1 MLQMRVFLAILFAA
15 ACLTASAQLP
25 INTKFGKPTKEEMEM
40 TVYPADSTA
49 EAVVLCRLTT
59 VNYTVQTNGYL
70 VDYHEKFRIK
80 VLKPEGA
87 RFAQVTVPYYKNTQQ
102 NGFVTGSRFSLL
114 AGIVSP
120 DYSAGSFTE
129 NAWGNYTDESVEDVK
144 AVAFNQVNGKTV
156 KTSMK
161 KDAISTE
168 KIDNENFLLK
178 FNIPEVR
185 EGTVIEY
192 EYSIHSELF
201 YMLRDWQP
209 QCDIPVAY
217 ASLDM
222 EIPCYL
228 IFNMEE
234 RGIQRLKCRC
244 VGGVMRY
251 KLESDPL
258 AKPVEINTNHYFM
271 TGQDLKAMP
280 EVPYVWNMQ
289 DHRAGIS
296 AELRGYSQRG
306 ASFYEFLKDWNQ
318 VDRLLLDNN
327 YLGKQMNDHSPL
339 REELQAAGIAEIA
352 DEKERVAATFRFV
365 TNRLKWNGKY
375 QLWPRLVSETM
386 GSGSGSNADIN
397 TILIQSLH
405 DMQLQAFPVVLRTR
419 DDGRLPH
426 NFPTIQK
433 LSTFVVAVVLQ
444 NGTKVYVDASAANGY
459 LDVLPDVLQVER
471 ARLLQKGNC
480 QWVNLQQLPR
490 SQSRSIINA
499 TLSADGTLTGT
510 RQSTYSGNAALIY
523 RQQHGISDFGP
534 SVTDSVSFTR
544 KGIVEGDRISIC
556 PFNTPPMPENPFS
569 AAQRMEPVEFPFPQT
584 EQVVV
589 NITLPDGYTVEQK
602 PEALSLTTTDKSVNG
617 RLVTSVE
624 DNRVQ
629 VLYQLN
635 IGKIE
640 QPQANYQS
648 LRQLFELFA
657 EHSKD
662 LLVIKKQ

>member
-1 MLQMRVFLAILFAA
+1 MRVFLAAVFTV

-59 VNYTVQTNGYL
+59 VNYSVQTNGYL

-102 NGFVTGSRFSLL
+102 NGFIGGSRFSLL
-114 AGIVSP
+114 AGIVSF

-161 KDAISTE
+161 KDAITTE

-209 QCDIPVAY
+209 QCEIPVAY

-306 ASFYEFLKDWNQ
+306 ASFYEFLKDWDQ

-327 YLGKQMNDHSPL
+327 YLGKQMNNHSPL
-339 REELQAAGIAEIA
+339 REELQAA
-352 DEKERVAATFRFV
+352 
-365 TNRLKWNGKY
+365 
-375 QLWPRLVSETM
+375 
-386 GSGSGSNADIN
+386 
-397 TILIQSLH
+397 
-405 DMQLQAFPVVLRTR
+405 
-419 DDGRLPH
+419 
-426 NFPTIQK
+426 
-433 LSTFVVAVVLQ
+433 
-444 NGTKVYVDASAANGY
+444 
-459 LDVLPDVLQVER
+459 
-471 ARLLQKGNC
+471 
-480 QWVNLQQLPR
+480 
-490 SQSRSIINA
+490 
-499 TLSADGTLTGT
+499 GTLTGT
-510 RQSTYSGNAALIY
+510 RQSTYSGNAALLY
-523 RQQHGISDFGP
+523 RQQKGISDFSP

-635 IGKIE
+635 ISKIE

-657 EHSKD
+657 EHSND
-662 LLVIKKQ
+662 LLVVKKGGN